1 MSEAPVR
8 KPSLVEA
15 LLGSVLRDV
24 RDLFRNPLAF
34 LGGIGGTVL
43 TFALLLA
50 SFVVLGGVASADEEA
65 EDDALELDFEPGT
78 LVKLGIEPEEKE
90 IPEKII
96 TQETRAEEETTT
108 ETITED
114 ETEKPK
120 DDVEPE
126 EKEPKKKP
134 TKDPVK
140 KDKKLPTA
148 KNPTTKN
155 TPYDDLPTVDY
166 NIGDPFG
173 DPKGWADRLVKGD
186 KWATAIMREL
196 NNAGSGTAYADLKR
210 GTYKFRLQLC
220 PNGKIGKIQQKG
232 GSLDAHGKSAVTVA
246 LGRLKATFH
255 HKVPADVAKK
265 MRGRCQW
272 VKGTFVWKNGVVSFG
287 R

>member
-1 MSEAPVR
+1 MSETPVR
-8 KPSLVEA
+8 KPTLVEA
-15 LLGSVLRDV
+15 LLGSFWRDV

-34 LGGIGGTVL
+34 LGGIGGTLL
-43 TFALLLA
+43 TFAILAA
-50 SFVVLGGVASADEEA
+50 SFVVFGGEASADSED

-120 DDVEPE
+120 DDIEPE

-186 KWATAIMREL
+186 KWATEIMREL
-196 NNAGSGTAYADLKR
+196 NNAGTGTAGAKTFK

-220 PNGKIGKIQQKG
+220 PNGKIGKIQPKG
-232 GSLDAHGKSAVTVA
+232 GNLDARGRSYVTTSLEQLRVKF
-246 LGRLKATFH
+246 R
-255 HKVPADVAKK
+255 HKVPSDVAKK
-265 MRGRCQW
+265 MKGRCQY

>member
-1 MSEAPVR
+1 MSERPVR
-8 KPSLVEA
+8 APTFVGA
-15 LLGSVLRDV
+15 LAGSIWRDV

-34 LGGIGGTVL
+34 LGGLGGTVL
-43 TFALLLA
+43 TFALLVA
-50 SFVVLGGVASADEEA
+50 SFVVFGGEASADAEA
-65 EDDALELDFEPGT
+65 EEDELELDFEPGT
-78 LVKLGIEPEEKE
+78 LVKLGIKPEEKE

-96 TQETRAEEETTT
+96 TQETRAEEETAA
-108 ETITED
+108 ETLTED

-126 EKEPKKKP
+126 EKEPKKTP

-186 KWATAIMREL
+186 PWATSIMREL
-196 NNAGSGTAYADLKR
+196 NDAGTQVAGAKNFA
-210 GTYKFRLQLC
+210 GMYKFRLQLC
-220 PNGKIGKIQQKG
+220 PNGKIGKIQPKG
-232 GSLDAHGKSAVTVA
+232 GNLDARGQGYVTA
-246 LGRLKATFH
+246 SLERLRVKFH
-255 HKVPADVAKK
+255 YKVPADVAKQ
-265 MRGRCQW
+265 MRGRCQY
-272 VKGTFVWKNGVVSFG
+272 VKGTFVWKSGVISFS

>member
-1 MSEAPVR
+1 MSKTPVR
-8 KPSLVEA
+8 PPTFVAA
-15 LLGSVLRDV
+15 LFGSIWRDV

-34 LGGIGGTVL
+34 LGGVGGTVL

-50 SFVVLGGVASADEEA
+50 SFVVFGGEASADAEA

-114 ETEKPK
+114 ENQKPK
-120 DDVEPE
+120 DDIEPE

-134 TKDPVK
+134 SKNPDK

-196 NNAGSGTAYADLKR
+196 NNAGTMTAGAEKFR

-220 PNGKIGKIQQKG
+220 PNGKIGKIQPKG
-232 GSLDAHGKSAVTVA
+232 GNLDSQGQSFVTGSLE
-246 LGRLKATFH
+246 RLRVKFH
-255 HKVPADVAKK
+255 YKVPADVAKK
-265 MRGRCQW
+265 MKGRCQY
-272 VKGTFVWKNGVVSFG
+272 VKGTFVWKNGVISFG